1 MFNKIYKKVM
11 SKVEEFYRRV
21 ISIAC
26 EVCGVDPIMMF
37 SCKREKYVD
46 ARNLVI
52 MNLTMKGYTDTVIS
66 ELTGLTRQAVNYV
79 RNTFPSKYNRSW
91 MLITY
96 QDKLIQCEID
106 KAFTAGINYTDRKTC
121 KMVEGVVVVPNEPTI
136 TGYGSY
142 CCFRNNT
149 AAGGGSAA

>member
-1 MFNKIYKKVM
+1 M

-66 ELTGLTRQAVNYV
+66 ELTGLTRQAVNPV

-96 QDKLIQCEID
+96 QQQIS
-106 KAFTAGINYTDRKTC
+106 
-121 KMVEGVVVVPNEPTI
+121 NEL
-136 TGYGSY
+136 
-142 CCFRNNT
+142 
-149 AAGGGSAA
+149 AKD